1 MSSTNQITPGA
12 SIVTTTNQLTPG
24 PSGSTSSEQID
35 AGLKATM
42 YLLME
47 DNSSKLKMEDA
58 SGFLLLETSYSAP
71 ATYNQL
77 P

>member
-1 MSSTNQITPGA
+1 MSSTNQITPG
-12 SIVTTTNQLTPG
+12 SPSVTTTNQLTPG
-24 PSGSTSSEQID
+24 PNGSTSAEQID

-47 DNSSKLKMEDA
+47 DNLSKIKMEDA
-58 SGFLLLETSYSAP
+58 SGFILMETSYSAP